1 MDGYYTWMLVSASMV
16 LLMTTPALAL
26 FYGGMSRSKSVLN
39 MMMMSFSALG
49 VVGIV
54 YALWGW
60 SMTYSSLDWAAADAE
75 NPGWEFAKLFANPF
89 DQFGLEGTLPG
100 NYVFVAFQLTF
111 AVITA
116 ALISGAIADRVK
128 FSSWLVF
135 LPIWVTLSY
144 FPLAHMVW
152 GGGFLS
158 GVEGGLADL
167 IFGGDGAAEVAPID
181 YAGGTVVHINAG
193 IAGLVLVLLIGKR
206 LGFGRE
212 PMKPHNL
219 TLTMIGAGLL
229 WFGWFGFNAGSIVF
243 TSTDETEM
251 IAQFTTETGLVWL
264 NTTLA
269 TCAAM
274 LGWLLLEKIRDGKAT
289 SLGAASGVVAGLV
302 AITPACGALTPL
314 TSMVLGLVAGVL
326 CALAVG
332 LKHRFGYDD
341 SLDVVGVHLVG
352 GLVGTV
358 GIGFLAT
365 SGGLLRGDGLKLL
378 VVQVAVALFA
388 MLWSAVATLIVG
400 VLIKAT
406 MGWRLLDEDEVEGID
421 FTEHGE
427 AAYDLTNRSGGVLA
441 KQGVLATVGAGATP
455 RASAGA
461 TQTSRSEPAKTD
473 DAARTDESARA
484 EESSTTDE
492 ASSSAA
498 TSKEGTLA

>member
-1 MDGYYTWMLVSASMV
+1 VYDGYYTWMLVSASLV
-16 LLMTTPALAL
+16 LLMTAPGLAL

-60 SMTYSSLDWAAADAE
+60 SMTYSSVGWAAADAD
-75 NPGWEFAKLFANPF
+75 NPGWEFAKLFSSPF
-89 DQFGLEGTLPG
+89 DQFGLSATLPG

-128 FSSWLVF
+128 FSAWLLF

-144 FPLAHMVW
+144 FPLAHQVW

-158 GVEGGLADL
+158 NVEGGLSAL
-167 IFGGDGAAEVAPID
+167 VFGVVDGVAEVAPID

-193 IAGLVLVLLIGKR
+193 VAGLVLALLIGTR
-206 LGFGRE
+206 RGFGKE

-229 WFGWFGFNAGSIVF
+229 WFGWFGFNVGSIVF
-243 TSTDETEM
+243 ASTDETEM
-251 IAQFTTETGLVWL
+251 LAQFTTETGLVWL

-274 LGWLLLEKIRDGKAT
+274 MGWLLVERIRDKHAT

-302 AITPACGALTPL
+302 AITPACGALSPL
-314 TSMVLGLVAGVL
+314 GAMGLGAIAGAL
-326 CALAVG
+326 CAMAVG
-332 LKHRFGYDD
+332 LKYRFGYDD

-352 GLVGTV
+352 GLVGTI
-358 GIGFLAT
+358 GIGFFST
-365 SGGLLRGDGLKLL
+365 TTGLLYGEGLSQL
-378 VVQVAVALFA
+378 VIQVLVALYA
-388 MLWSAVATLIVG
+388 VLWSAVATLIVG
-400 VLIKAT
+400 LFVKFTI
-406 MGWRLLDEDEVEGID
+406 GWRLHEDHENEGVD
-421 FTEHGE
+421 FIEHGE
-427 AAYDLTNRSGGVLA
+427 SAYDLVGASGARRGLT
-441 KQGVLATVGAGATP
+441 GGPSVLATSGAPASDNVSEGAN
-455 RASAGA
+455 A
-461 TQTSRSEPAKTD
+461 
-473 DAARTDESARA
+473 
-484 EESSTTDE
+484 
-492 ASSSAA
+492 
-498 TSKEGTLA
+498 

>member
-1 MDGYYTWMLVSASMV
+1 MENGYYTWMLVSASMV
-16 LLMTTPALAL
+16 LLMTAPGLAL
-26 FYGGMSRSKSVLN
+26 FYGGMSRTKSVLN

-60 SMTYSSLDWAAADAE
+60 SMTYSTTYGDVD
-75 NPGWEFAKLFANPF
+75 GTTGKEFAKLFSDPF
-89 DQFGLEGTLPG
+89 NQFGLEKTLPD

-116 ALISGAIADRVK
+116 ALISGAVADRLK
-128 FSSWLVF
+128 FSAWLVF

-144 FPLAHMVW
+144 FPLAHQVW

-167 IFGGDGAAEVAPID
+167 LFSGPEGAEFAPID

-193 IAGLVLVLLIGKR
+193 VAGLVLALLVGKR
-206 LGFGRE
+206 IGFGKE

-229 WFGWFGFNAGSIVF
+229 WFGWFGFNVGSIVNL
-243 TSTDETEM
+243 DDY
-251 IAQFTTETGLVWL
+251 TTETGLVWL

-274 LGWLLLEKIRDGKAT
+274 MGWLLVEKLRDSKCT

-302 AITPACGALTPL
+302 AITPACGNLVPWSA
-314 TSMVLGLVAGVL
+314 MVLGLVAGGL

-332 LKHRFGYDD
+332 LKYKLGYDD

-358 GIGFLAT
+358 GVGFLASN
-365 SGGLLRGDGLKLL
+365 SGGLLTGGGAEQL
-378 VVQVAVALFA
+378 VVQVAVALYA
-388 MLWSAVATLIVG
+388 IVWSGIATLVIG
-400 VLIKAT
+400 LALKYTI
-406 MGWRLLDEDEVEGID
+406 GLRLDEEDEVEGID
-421 FTEHGE
+421 FIEHGE
-427 AAYDLTNRSGGVLA
+427 SAYDFGTGG
-441 KQGVLATVGAGATP
+441 GAR
-455 RASAGA
+455 RASVLTPTA
-461 TQTSRSEPAKTD
+461 TER
-473 DAARTDESARA
+473 
-484 EESSTTDE
+484 
-492 ASSSAA
+492 
-498 TSKEGTLA
+498 

>member
-1 MDGYYTWMLVSASMV
+1 MYDGYYTWMLVSASLV
-16 LLMTTPALAL
+16 LLMTAPGLAL

-60 SMTYSSLDWAAADAE
+60 SMTYSSLGWAAADAE
-75 NPGWEFAKLFANPF
+75 NPGFEFAKLFASPF
-89 DQFGLEGTLPG
+89 DQFGLSDTLPA

-135 LPIWVTLSY
+135 LPLWVTLSY
-144 FPLAHMVW
+144 FPLAHQVW

-158 GVEGGLADL
+158 GVQNGLADL
-167 IFGGDGAAEVAPID
+167 VFPGDGGAQVAPID

-193 IAGLVLVLLIGKR
+193 VAGLVLALLIGHRK
-206 LGFGRE
+206 GFGKE

-229 WFGWFGFNAGSIVF
+229 WFGWFGFNIGSIVF
-243 TSTDETEM
+243 TSADEDSM
-251 IAQFTTETGLVWL
+251 LAQYTTETGLVWL

-274 LGWLLLEKIRDGKAT
+274 LGWLLIEKIRDGKGT

-302 AITPACGALTPL
+302 AITPACGSLSPLGSMALG
-314 TSMVLGLVAGVL
+314 VLAGGL

-332 LKHRFGYDD
+332 LKYRFKYDD

-352 GLVGTV
+352 GLVGTIA
-358 GIGFLAT
+358 IGFLST
-365 SGGLLRGDGLKLL
+365 STGLLYGEGPKQL
-378 VVQVAVALFA
+378 VVQVLVALYA
-388 MLWSAVATLIVG
+388 ILWSGAATLVVG
-400 VLIKAT
+400 LVIKLT
-406 MGWRLLDEDEVEGID
+406 MGWRIDEESEVEGID
-421 FTEHGE
+421 FAEHGE
-427 AAYDLTNRSGGVLA
+427 SAYELGTPTGARRGLIGGPA
-441 KQGVLATVGAGATP
+441 VLATEP
-455 RASAGA
+455 SA
-461 TQTSRSEPAKTD
+461 EPSTD
-473 DAARTDESARA
+473 
-484 EESSTTDE
+484 
-492 ASSSAA
+492 
-498 TSKEGTLA
+498 KEGANA